1 MASWDPKVDRA
12 TSAENIGH
20 IQVSWESLD
29 ACVSASRCPEV
40 CLEEA
45 VQLSQDICLG
55 ALADS
60 APDLPARNA
69 R

>member
-1 MASWDPKVDRA
+1 MASWDPEVDRP
-12 TSAENIGH
+12 TAEENCGH
-20 IQVSWESLD
+20 IQVSSESLG

-45 VQLSQDICLG
+45 VQLSQGICRG

-60 APDLPARNA
+60 DPDFPARIA

>member
-1 MASWDPKVDRA
+1 MALWDPEVDRP
-12 TSAENIGH
+12 TEEENCGRF
-20 IQVSWESLD
+20 QVSSESLE

-60 APDLPARNA
+60 APDLPAPNA